1 MKYSDAIKAREA
13 RRPIAT
19 VEVPPRVWAQTWTDR
34 PVEVVTIG
42 LRSLGETMLSQIGG
56 LATTH
61 ANRCVPG
68 GDESSARWVEELSAA
83 IRFYTLARALCRP
96 ECADVP
102 WWDYPD
108 MVAPIA
114 FEPAGAAWLYARYS
128 VAVVSKSVLGS
139 EEAPEA
145 LGAELATAMG
155 RAATLP
161 PAKRSQVAC
170 HLRAALDV
178 LEGR

>member
-19 VEVPPRVWAQTWTDR
+19 VEVPPRVWAQTWASR
-34 PVEVVTIG
+34 PLEPVTLG
-42 LRSLGETMLSQIGG
+42 FRTLGETMLSQIVS
-56 LATTH
+56 LATMH
-61 ANRCVPG
+61 ADRLVPG
-68 GDESSARWVEELSAA
+68 GNETSARWADEWNAA
-83 IRFYTLARALCRP
+83 VRRYSLGRALCQA
-96 ECADVP
+96 ESADVP
-102 WWDYPD
+102 WFDYPD
-108 MVAPIA
+108 LTASVA
-114 FEPAGAAWLYARYS
+114 FDPAGAAWLYARYS